1 MRPVALC
8 SPRLRRP
15 GPPGQGGLAIK
26 LRPLATLLVLVLFA
40 APLAAEAQNLQR
52 IGLISIGAD
61 PSRPVV
67 WLPFLERL
75 RELGYVEGGN
85 ITIERRF
92 AAGRPERLD
101 ELVADLAHLRVDII
115 VATGPPEVL
124 AAKRA
129 MPTTPIVMMV
139 VPDPVGEGL
148 VTSLARPGGTVTGL
162 STLAPE
168 LYAKR
173 LEVLKE
179 VIPAVTRVGLLS
191 TPATAHSAAA
201 SREITTAARVL
212 GVKIQVVR
220 NPQDLDRAFITITRE
235 RLQAVF
241 VVTDP
246 ISFNQRARIAD
257 FAAKSHLP
265 TMYELK
271 DYVEAG
277 GLMAY
282 GPSLADLSRRAATY
296 VDKILKGAKPADLP
310 IEQPTKFELVINLK
324 TAKAIG
330 LTIPQSVLG
339 RADQVIE

>member
-1 MRPVALC
+1 MR
-8 SPRLRRP
+8 RI
-15 GPPGQGGLAIK
+15 GLAVV
-26 LRPLATLLVLVLFA
+26 LALILAL
-40 APLAAEAQNLQR
+40 APLVGDAQNLPR
-52 IGLISIGAD
+52 IGLLSIGAD

-75 RELGYVEGGN
+75 REIGYVEGGN

-92 AAGRPERLD
+92 GAGRPERLD
-101 ELVADLAHLRVDII
+101 QLVADLAHLRIDII
-115 VATGPPEVL
+115 VATGPPEIL
-124 AAKRA
+124 AARRA

-139 VPDPVGEGL
+139 VPDPVGQGF
-148 VTSLARPGGTVTGL
+148 VASLARPGGNVTGL

-173 LEVLKE
+173 LELLKE
-179 VIPAVTRVGLLS
+179 AIPAVTRVGLLLN
-191 TPATAHSAAA
+191 PATSHSAAA
-201 SREITTAARVL
+201 ETEMTTAARLL
-212 GVKIQVVR
+212 GVQIHGLVLR
-220 NPQDLDRAFITITRE
+220 NPQDLDRAFLAIPRE

-246 ISFNQRARIAD
+246 ISFSQRARIAD
-257 FAAKSHLP
+257 FATKSHLP
-265 TMYELK
+265 TMYEWR

-282 GPSLADLSRRAATY
+282 GPSVADLSRRAATY

-310 IEQPTKFELVINLK
+310 VEQPTKFELVINLK
-324 TAKAIG
+324 TAKALG
-330 LTIPQSVLG
+330 LTIPQSILL